1 MQSIATRTRINQITI
16 MASVSFLFFAFSN
29 WEEAIWVVYSTL
41 VVAGPMSTFLG
52 FEKSKDRILGTLGGV
67 FIAYCLEFYLRF
79 NSAQVPVA
87 AFIIALAAGFMA
99 TRPYKYFIF
108 VITITVC
115 LSYTYMNM
123 PYTNFAPTSFM
134 MDRSIGIFVGV
145 MIFYLFQKFIFG
157 TSNSKLE
164 LLEESHDTLTKL
176 HETLLKYS
184 ENASLTTA
192 YQSAVD
198 VSANSKDLK
207 SYIDTAHFIFG
218 VEIPGELR
226 FAKQVVMLNNRAIR
240 LLIDEPQVMPNKIA
254 KLLHII
260 ELKLER

>member
-1 MQSIATRTRINQITI
+1 MHF
-16 MASVSFLFFAFSN
+16 V
-29 WEEAIWVVYSTL
+29 
-41 VVAGPMSTFLG
+41 
-52 FEKSKDRILGTLGGV
+52 
-67 FIAYCLEFYLRF
+67 LET
-79 NSAQVPVA
+79 A
-87 AFIIALAAGFMA
+87 
-99 TRPYKYFIF
+99 
-108 VITITVC
+108 
-115 LSYTYMNM
+115 
-123 PYTNFAPTSFM
+123 
-134 MDRSIGIFVGV
+134 
-145 MIFYLFQKFIFG
+145 LFQKFIFG

-164 LLEESHDTLTKL
+164 LLEESYDTLTKL

-184 ENASLTTA
+184 ENASLITA